1 MIHHETHLSDKS
13 FLRGAFPLDLSGHR
27 IGLLAELIDFLVLL
41 QVHLLCIWIYLGE
54 ETFLE
59 VQVGTQQLRLELLEF
74 CVLMQNKS
82 KIELT
87 Y

>member
-1 MIHHETHLSDKS
+1 MIHHETHLSDKTL
-13 FLRGAFPLDLSGHR
+13 LRGAFPLDLDCHC

-41 QVHLLCIWIYLGE
+41 QVHLLCIWIDLCE
-54 ETFLE
+54 EAFLE

-74 CVLMQNKS
+74 CVLMQNKL